1 MQKQSVQKLTVSAVF
16 AALILV
22 STMFLSIKLPNGYAN
37 LGDGFVIVGA
47 LLLGK
52 YYGACAAAIGSGL
65 ADLFEGYAL
74 YAPATIIIKAL
85 MALIAALIFEAFKD
99 KDKIK
104 IKFSA
109 LILASLVAEII
120 MVFGY
125 FLYETILYGAG
136 TAALSVVGN
145 AMQGLI
151 GIVAAFIL
159 YNCLSKIKI
168 F

>member
-1 MQKQSVQKLTVSAVF
+1 MHKQSVQKLTVSAVF

-52 YYGACAAAIGSGL
+52 YYGACAAAIGTGL

-85 MALIAALIFEAFKD
+85 MALVAALIFEAFKD

-104 IKFSA
+104 SNKRKIIRIIYRFCCFSCIRISYICKSNFPRSV
-109 LILASLVAEII
+109 LNNRIRNT
-120 MVFGY
+120 
-125 FLYETILYGAG
+125 LY
-136 TAALSVVGN
+136 
-145 AMQGLI
+145 
-151 GIVAAFIL
+151 
-159 YNCLSKIKI
+159 
-168 F
+168 

>member
-1 MQKQSVQKLTVSAVF
+1 MQKQSIQKLTVSGVF
-16 AALILV
+16 AALIFV

-52 YYGACAAAIGSGL
+52 YYGALAAAIGAGL
-65 ADLFEGYAL
+65 ADIIPGYAV
-74 YAPATIIIKAL
+74 YAPATIVIKAL
-85 MALIAALIFEAFKD
+85 MAIVAVLIFEAFKN

-104 IKFSA
+104 IKFLA
-109 LILASLVAEII
+109 LVLASLVAEII
-120 MVFGY
+120 MVLGY
-125 FLYETILYGAG
+125 FLYETLLYGAG

-145 AMQGLI
+145 TMQGLI
-151 GIVAAFIL
+151 GIIAAFIL